1 MPGVPSG
8 AGSIRAGFDDAS
20 TGGNRGQPE
29 DRRVPRPARA
39 TPWASGALGSDS
51 TAGALGVAAGP
62 DGWGDTCGAGCAYV
76 ARYPQGPRG
85 RVRCS
90 PWATETSP
98 RIEASGRRESREV
111 GDAEPVSQ
119 PRPVL
124 PARCRH
130 GACPVLG
137 VPVPG
142 HRIADGLQRNWAITL
157 LDLLL
162 LAFLRHGHGAALA
175 VVVAGEE
182 RLDQIAAGG
191 RERRAGIAF
200 STAVLA
206 LHRRGLGTVP
216 RLGRG
221 GGFFRHGGGFRGRGT
236 RRFRGGACTR

>member
-62 DGWGDTCGAGCAYV
+62 DGWGDTCGAGCAHV

-90 PWATETSP
+90 PWATGTSP

-124 PARCRH
+124 PARCPSWSLPRPRSPRSGPSH
-130 GACPVLG
+130 RGRSPAELG
-137 VPVPG
+137 NHSARSSLVGIPAPWPW
-142 HRIADGLQRNWAITL
+142 RRS
-157 LDLLL
+157 
-162 LAFLRHGHGAALA
+162 
-175 VVVAGEE
+175 
-182 RLDQIAAGG
+182 GG
-191 RERRAGIAF
+191 
-200 STAVLA
+200 SS
-206 LHRRGLGTVP
+206 RRGRAP
-216 RLGRG
+216 RPN
-221 GGFFRHGGGFRGRGT
+221 RGRRPGAS
-236 RRFRGGACTR
+236 RGYSV